1 MFMPMRIELEIAG
14 MGDAAAIAALRLAT
28 ARQLTERYGHGAW
41 SATNA
46 STGGVEMET
55 RTGELFLARAEGSV
69 VATLRL
75 SSKNPWIGED
85 DFFPP
90 KKNPLY
96 LTSMAVHPAAQR
108 QGIGRAC
115 VEAVKR
121 SARSRGV
128 GAIRLDAF
136 DAPAGAGEFYRKCG
150 FREIRRAVY
159 FDAPLIWFEY
169 AMK

>member
-1 MFMPMRIELEIAG
+1 MRIELEIADKA
-14 MGDAAAIAALRLAT
+14 DAAAIAALWHAT
-28 ARQLTERYGHGAW
+28 AHQLTERYGHGAW

-46 STGGVEMET
+46 SIGGVEVET
-55 RTGELFLARAEGSV
+55 RTGELFLARVEGSV

-75 SSKNPWIGED
+75 SPRNPWIGEI
-85 DFFPP
+85 DFFTARE
-90 KKNPLY
+90 NPLF

-121 SARSRGV
+121 IAISRGA

-150 FREIRRAVY
+150 FREVRRAVY

-169 AMK
+169 AME